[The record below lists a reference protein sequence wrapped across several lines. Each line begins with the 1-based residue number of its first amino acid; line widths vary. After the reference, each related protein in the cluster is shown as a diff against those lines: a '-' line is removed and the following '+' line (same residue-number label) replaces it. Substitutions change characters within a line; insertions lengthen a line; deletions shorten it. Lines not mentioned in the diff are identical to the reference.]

1 MVVDAPSFEFGFFGG
16 VSCGI
21 VVVIVVGVIVIT
33 LSWEGG
39 GSAAAVDWAAVVYQ
53 RACFT

>member
-16 VSCGI
+16 VSGRI
-21 VVVIVVGVIVIT
+21 VVIVVAVIVIT

-39 GSAAAVDWAAVVYQ
+39 GAGEGGGAAAAIDWAAV
-53 RACFT
+53 CG